1 MDGTCDRDAVIEA
14 AQVRGPFQ
22 GDGAANP
29 RVLDIALGAYVR
41 GADLVVRGADRPG
54 IRTGW
59 YSRDPVLHAPCSGSR
74 FVLNV

>member
-1 MDGTCDRDAVIEA
+1 MDGTHDRDAFIEP

-22 GDGAANP
+22 GDGDGTP
-29 RVLDIALGAYVR
+29 RVPDVALGAYGR

-59 YSRDPVLHAPCSGSR
+59 YSRDPVLHAPCSGPR